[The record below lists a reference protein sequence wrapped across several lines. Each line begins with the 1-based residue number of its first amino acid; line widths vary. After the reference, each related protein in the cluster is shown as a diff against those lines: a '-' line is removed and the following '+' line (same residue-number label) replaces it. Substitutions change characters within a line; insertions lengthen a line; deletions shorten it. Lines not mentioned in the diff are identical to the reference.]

1 MKNSEL
7 HNEGFIEYIACPVC
21 GYVKYCKATPR
32 GWICRSCDR
41 IAKEK
46 KNEVMTDG
54 SDSE

>member
-7 HNEGFIEYIACPVC
+7 HNEGFIEYMVCPVC
-21 GYVKYCKATPR
+21 GYVKYCKITRR

>member
-7 HNEGFIEYIACPVC
+7 HNEGFIEYMACPVC
-21 GYVKYCKATPR
+21 GFVKYCKATPR

-46 KNEVMTDG
+46 KNGGMTDG